1 MGSASLTQSH
11 GLFLAVGSRVCELV
25 GRVSGLDGAVRHA
38 GVELVIYEDGLIR

>member
-1 MGSASLTQSH
+1 MGSASLTHPTGCFWLLGH
-11 GLFLAVGSRVCELV
+11 GFVSWW